1 MVATSRRT
9 EADISTLFTRNASGL
24 VRVAGAT
31 DTFIFSIGLIS
42 VGSGIF
48 TGFFF
53 RAFYP
58 GSSFLL
64 ATAIAGIGSLFVSLC
79 FYMFAVVFPRS
90 GGTFVFISRTANAG
104 TAFSVTFF
112 EAVAFSFLGAVNSY
126 FIVQVGL
133 APLFSSI
140 GFLTHTA
147 WLATASAWMST
158 HTGTFAVGAGVLV
171 VTGLVPMLG
180 IRQLLLLNR
189 VMFAIAVI
197 GVLLGLGV
205 LLFTSRSSFL
215 TQFAAET
222 HLRPAGVIHAAVH
235 SGYPAGAPFSW
246 SQTLKLTVWPAGYLA
261 FAVMSSGIGGEIKTV
276 RRSQF
281 IGMVGSVVV
290 ATIAI
295 MVYIP
300 LADHVFGRTFMDA
313 LAWNST
319 KAPKF
324 STSAPPY
331 ITLLLGIAS
340 RNVVLGSIIIAGF
353 IAWLYFLI
361 SPQLVYAQRLLIAW
375 SFDRLAPEK
384 LGYVTQR
391 FNSPVYAILTT
402 VVVAFAFLTFI
413 SYGILALLAYI
424 LGIFAVWTLIG
435 VLGAV
440 FPWARP
446 QLFRSSP
453 IARYK
458 ILGIPAI
465 TLVSIPATVFLGW
478 QVVLYWN
485 DPLVAGHSLATVLGH
500 VVAFGLGIVSYLI
513 IRVIRT
519 RQGIDLHKIFIE
531 LPIE

>member
-1 MVATSRRT
+1 MTTSRS
-9 EADISTLFTRNASGL
+9 STSDVSQLFTRNASGL

-42 VGSGIF
+42 VGAGIF

-126 FIVQVGL
+126 FIVQVGF

-140 GFLTHTA
+140 GFLTHTPG
-147 WLATASAWMST
+147 LATAASWMST
-158 HTGTFAVGAGVLV
+158 HTGTFIVGAGVLI

-180 IRQLLLLNR
+180 IRKLLMLNR
-189 VMFAIAVI
+189 VMFAIAVV
-197 GVLLGLGV
+197 GVLLGLVV
-205 LLFTSRSSFL
+205 LIITSPSTFASQFTS
-215 TQFAAET
+215 ET
-222 HLRPAGVIHAAVH
+222 HLRSAQIISAATRT
-235 SGYPAGAPFSW
+235 GYKAGAPFSW
-246 SQTLKLTVWPAGYLA
+246 SQTLKLTVWPVGYLA
-261 FAVMSSGIGGEIKTV
+261 FAVMSSAIGGEIKTV

-295 MVYIP
+295 MIYIP

-319 KAPKF
+319 NAPKF
-324 STSAPPY
+324 STAAPPY
-331 ITLLLGIAS
+331 VTLLLGIAS
-340 RNVVLGSIIIAGF
+340 RNVVVGSIVIAGF

-375 SFDRLAPEK
+375 SFDRLGPEK
-384 LGYVTQR
+384 LGYVTER
-391 FNSPVYAILTT
+391 FNSPVYAVLVT
-402 VVVAFAFLTFI
+402 VIIAFAFLTFI
-413 SYGILALLAYI
+413 SYGVLPLLAYI
-424 LGIFAVWTLIG
+424 LGIFAVWALIG
-435 VLGAV
+435 VLGVV

-446 QLFRSSP
+446 GLYNSSP

-458 ILGIPAI
+458 VLGIPAI
-465 TLVSIPATVFLGW
+465 VVVSIPAAVFLGW

-500 VVAFGLGIVSYLI
+500 VIAFGLGIISYI
-513 IRVIRT
+513 AIRVVRR
-519 RQGIDLHKIFIE
+519 RQGIDLAKIFTE

>member
-1 MVATSRRT
+1 MATSRRS
-9 EADISTLFTRNASGL
+9 EPDISTLFTRNASGL

-42 VGSGIF
+42 VGAGIF
-48 TGFFF
+48 TGFFY

-58 GSSFLL
+58 GSSFLV
-64 ATAIAGIGSLFVSLC
+64 ATAIAGLGSLFVSLC

-90 GGTFVFISRTANAG
+90 GGSFVFISRTANAG

-126 FIVQVGL
+126 FIVVVGL

-140 GFLTHTA
+140 GFLTHTPG
-147 WLATASAWMST
+147 LATASSWMST
-158 HTGTFAVGAGVLV
+158 HTGTFIVGAAVLV

-180 IRQLLLLNR
+180 IRKLLLLNR

-197 GVLLGLGV
+197 GIVLGLGV
-205 LLFTSRSSFL
+205 LLFTSKASFL
-215 TQFAAET
+215 TQFVAET
-222 HLRPAGVIHAAVH
+222 HLRPAQVIHAAVGT
-235 SGYPAGAPFSW
+235 GYSAGAGFYW

-261 FAVMSSGIGGEIKTV
+261 FAVMSSAIGGEIKTV

-281 IGMVGSVVV
+281 IGMVGAVVV
-290 ATIAI
+290 ATLAI
-295 MVYIP
+295 IVYIP

-319 KAPKF
+319 NAPKF
-324 STSAPPY
+324 STAAPPY

-384 LGYVTQR
+384 LGYVTKR
-391 FNSPVYAILTT
+391 FNSPAYAILIT
-402 VVVAFAFLTFI
+402 VVLAFAFLTFI
-413 SYGILALLAYI
+413 SYGILPLLAYI
-424 LGIFAVWTLIG
+424 LGIFAVWALIG
-435 VLGAV
+435 LLGAV

-446 QLFRSSP
+446 GLFKSSP

-458 ILGIPAI
+458 IFGIPAI
-465 TLVSIPATVFLGW
+465 TLVSIPAAVFLGW

-500 VVAFGLGIVSYLI
+500 AIAFGLGIVSYLA

-519 RQGIDLHKIFIE
+519 RQGIDLDKIFTE